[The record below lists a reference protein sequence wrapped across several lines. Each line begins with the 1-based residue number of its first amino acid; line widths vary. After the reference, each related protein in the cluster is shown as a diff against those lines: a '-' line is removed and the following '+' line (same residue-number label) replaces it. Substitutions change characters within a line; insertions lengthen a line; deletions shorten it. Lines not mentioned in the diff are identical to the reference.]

1 MSEPAPTP
9 PPPRAFTQGAGL
21 LFQWV
26 GVTLFVAS
34 FFVCCASSLLSRDR
48 ATQTELT
55 RVGWADYT
63 AQQAVTISLV
73 CAVFFGMAL
82 AGVGLGLQAQTR
94 RAPWMSVMLTGLAT
108 VFWLVHAVFFATVS
122 VWMMTL
128 ISLALTV
135 VFALMLAFALG
146 ARREMRRDPPPPD
159 LEVLPADYK
168 IPYSHYHDDP
178 PEVRLAAELDQR
190 RRRLAVQQKELEM
203 LEEKLKRKLQQSDE

>member
-9 PPPRAFTQGAGL
+9 PPPRAFTQGVGL

-26 GVTLFVAS
+26 GVTLFLAS